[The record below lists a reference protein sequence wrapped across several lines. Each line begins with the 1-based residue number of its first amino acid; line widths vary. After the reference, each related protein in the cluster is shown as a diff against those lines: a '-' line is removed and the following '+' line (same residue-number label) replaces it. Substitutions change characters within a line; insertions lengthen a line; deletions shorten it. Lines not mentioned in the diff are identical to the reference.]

1 MGLIMEQEIEVINR
15 LNCSDKW
22 LKMALEKALE
32 FLSDKEIENI
42 SKIIVAP
49 NKAGGI
55 VNFVIKK

>member
-1 MGLIMEQEIEVINR
+1 MKQEIEVIDR
-15 LNCSDKW
+15 LDCSDEW
-22 LKMALEKALE
+22 LKTAIEQALAL
-32 FLSDKEIENI
+32 LSDEEIEKV

>member
-1 MGLIMEQEIEVINR
+1 MEQEIEVIDR
-15 LNCSDKW
+15 LNCSDEW
-22 LKMALEKALE
+22 LKTALEKALE
-32 FLSDKEIENI
+32 FLSDEEIENI